1 MWWLRMGELVFV
13 GLGLYDE
20 KDISLRGLEEAKGA
34 DFVFA
39 ELYTSLMKGLS
50 VERLERLIA
59 REVILVSR
67 KTLEDKNGEQIIVAA
82 RKGTAV
88 LLVPGDPLV
97 ATTHVD
103 LRIRA
108 ENAGIE
114 TRVVHCASI
123 ISAAIG
129 LSGLQN
135 YKFGRSVTIPFPDEG
150 VVSETPYDVLEANL
164 KMGLHTLC
172 FLDIRADEK
181 RYMTVRE
188 ALETLLMVERKKR
201 GSIITGSMLVV
212 GIARA
217 GSRNPVVKAGTLGK
231 VLDYDFG
238 DSPHILIVP
247 GRLHF
252 VEAEAL
258 TKLAGAS
265 ESIKELVK

>member
-1 MWWLRMGELVFV
+1 MGELVFV

-20 KDISLRGLEEAKGA
+20 KGISLRGLEEVKEA

-39 ELYTSLMKGLS
+39 ELYTSLMKELS
-50 VERLERLIA
+50 VEKLERLIA
-59 REVILVSR
+59 KKVVLVSR
-67 KTLEDKNGEQIIVAA
+67 KTLEDENGEQIIVAA
-82 RKGTAV
+82 RKGKAV

-108 ENAGIE
+108 EEAGIE
-114 TRVVHCASI
+114 TRVVHGASI

-135 YKFGRSVTIPFPDEG
+135 YKFGGSVTIPFPDED
-150 VVSETPYDVLEANL
+150 VVSETPYDVVKANL
-164 KMGLHTLC
+164 KAGLHTLC

-181 RYMTVRE
+181 RYMTIRE
-188 ALETLLMVERKKR
+188 ALDTLLMVERKR
-201 GSIITGSMLVV
+201 QESIVTGNVLVV

-217 GSRNPVVKAGTLGK
+217 GSRNPVVKAGALEE

-238 DSPHILIVP
+238 SSPHVLVVP

-258 TKLAGAS
+258 IKLAGAS